1 MKKVLF
7 SAACLLFLAVIGFA
21 QKNKEFFP
29 QLRLA
34 GMGKN
39 MHLAG
44 DIIGGSEGKMYQ
56 CLIKCSKSQ
65 KEVVAK
71 TLGLMMEYG
80 YIDSTS
86 IPLDE
91 LSDEI
96 KKYTTDRLF
105 MDFGISLRSSNM
117 FGKGGPITLSYDYT
131 FEFGSEGVKITV
143 DNFKEEMFLLL
154 HCKATM
160 DGKGVSETHQRYLDF
175 EAEANKTVKSS
186 SGWGKLMAKVDKT
199 MGYEEDA
206 KEAEKHTVENYRNT
220 EREQFKLF
228 KEMVEL
234 GEAKWYQLDS
244 AYTIQYSNGETRE
257 VQNYLEEMKKDP
269 AYKGPSGQYWE
280 GLIKK
285 AAADSILYDVT
296 ATRWERE
303 IRYLFD
309 GLFIDLAEE
318 LDGKIEGIVEDG
330 SQTWIREGD
339 LVVPTDE
346 KKKAKYIKKGKSF
359 TDFDSYDD

>member
-21 QKNKEFFP
+21 QKDKEFFP

-39 MHLAG
+39 MHLVG

-56 CLIKCSKSQ
+56 CLINCSKSQ

-71 TLGLMMEYG
+71 TLGLMMERG

-91 LSDEI
+91 ISDET
-96 KKYTTDRLF
+96 KMYTTERLY
-105 MDFGISLRSSNM
+105 MDFGISLRSGNM
-117 FGKGGPITLSYDYT
+117 FGRGGPITLSYDYT
-131 FEFGSEGVKITV
+131 FEFGPDGVMITV
-143 DNFKEEMFLLL
+143 GNFKEEMFLLL
-154 HCKATM
+154 HCTASA
-160 DGKGVSETHQRYLDF
+160 DGKGASETHQRYLDF
-175 EAEANKTVKSS
+175 ANEAANTDRKT
-186 SGWGKLMAKVDKT
+186 SGWGKFMTKVDKV
-199 MGYEEDA
+199 MGNKEDV
-206 KEAEKHTVENYRNT
+206 KEAEKHTVENYRET
-220 EREQFKLF
+220 EIEQFKLF
-228 KEMVEL
+228 KEMVEK
-234 GEAKWYQLDS
+234 GEAKWYLLDS
-244 AYTIQYSNGETRE
+244 AYTMKYADGETRE
-257 VQNYLEEMKKDP
+257 VHNYLEEMKKNP
-269 AYKGPSGQYWE
+269 AYKGNAGQYWE

-285 AAADSILYDVT
+285 TAADSILYDVT

-303 IRYLFD
+303 IRWLFD

-330 SQTWIREGD
+330 TQTWQRVGE

-346 KKKAKYIKKGKSF
+346 KKKAKYIKKGRSF